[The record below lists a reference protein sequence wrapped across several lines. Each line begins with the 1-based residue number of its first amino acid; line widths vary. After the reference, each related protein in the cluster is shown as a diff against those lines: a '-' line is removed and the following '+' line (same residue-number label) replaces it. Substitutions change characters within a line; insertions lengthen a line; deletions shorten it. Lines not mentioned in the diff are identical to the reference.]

1 MEKFE
6 KAADLM
12 TRDVIVLPKAAS
24 LNEFVKIMEKY
35 GITKV
40 PVVDDG
46 KFVGVISDRS
56 VLDKIGSIRSGTIS
70 PSRIHVSS
78 LTSHEEG
85 KDYYVISP
93 DTPIERVVSIAKDT
107 EVPMF
112 VVMEEGEIAGVI
124 TKSDLLRLVKSDVP
138 IEKIMK
144 RNVFSVAPDD
154 RIIHARHMMLNEN
167 IERLPVLHKGIVVGI
182 ISEMDIAL
190 HLVKIKEH
198 TPTKWIQQHLR
209 EALIRDVMKTEVICA
224 DLNTSASDAAQIM
237 WDEGIGCLPIVLWK
251 SDEDESQNIEDM
263 DSTIRSILEMR
274 IKSGKIRGYPKI
286 MGIITRTDLIR
297 LISV

>member
-6 KAADLM
+6 KAKDLM
-12 TRDVIVLPKAAS
+12 TEDVIVLPKAAS

-35 GITKV
+35 SITKV

-46 KFVGVISDRS
+46 KFIGVISDRS
-56 VLDKIGSIRSGTIS
+56 ILDKIGSIRSGTIS
-70 PSRIHVSS
+70 PARMHVSS

-85 KDYYVISP
+85 KDYHIISP
-93 DTPIERVVSIAKDT
+93 DTPIERVVSIAKET

-112 VVMEEGEIAGVI
+112 VVMEGNEIVGVI
-124 TKSDLLRLVKSDVP
+124 TKSDLLRLVKSDIP
-138 IEKIMK
+138 LEKIMK
-144 RNVFSVAPDD
+144 RNVFSVSPGD
-154 RIIHARHMMLNEN
+154 RIIHARHIMLNEN

-198 TPTKWIQQHLR
+198 TPTKWLEQHLK
-209 EALIRDVMKTEVICA
+209 EALVGDVMKTEVICESLDTPA
-224 DLNTSASDAAQIM
+224 YKAAQIM

-251 SDEDESQNIEDM
+251 SYEEEVQNIEDM
-263 DSTIRSILEMR
+263 DLTIREILNMR
-274 IKSGKIRGYPKI
+274 IASNKIKGYPKI

-297 LISV
+297 LIEV